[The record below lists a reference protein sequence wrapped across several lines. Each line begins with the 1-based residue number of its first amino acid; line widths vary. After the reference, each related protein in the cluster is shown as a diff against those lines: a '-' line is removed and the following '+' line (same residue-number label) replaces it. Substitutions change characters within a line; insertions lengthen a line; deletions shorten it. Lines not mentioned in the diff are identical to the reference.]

1 MSILALLAGWK
12 TKAMAL
18 LSGALLIAVGII
30 KYKSSKLER
39 VEHELKIKDKKTE
52 IKESQDE
59 FKAEVMANEQDE
71 ILKEVDNNAKKSRDE
86 RNANL

>member
-18 LSGALLIAVGII
+18 LSGALLIAIGLL

-39 VEHELKIKDKKTE
+39 VEHELEIKDKKTE